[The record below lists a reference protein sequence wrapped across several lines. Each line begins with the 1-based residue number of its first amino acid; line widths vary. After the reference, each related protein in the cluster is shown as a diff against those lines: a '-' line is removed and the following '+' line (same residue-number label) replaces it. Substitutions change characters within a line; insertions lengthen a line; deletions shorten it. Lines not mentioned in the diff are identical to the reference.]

1 MIFLCVRSLAPY
13 LNGYFN
19 NILLTNFMY
28 SIYVFTFLQIPM
40 SNQSLNPFDL
50 TAPLQFFK
58 VMSIHF

>member
-28 SIYVFTFLQIPM
+28 IFNIRIYLLTDTNVKSIIK
-40 SNQSLNPFDL
+40 SL
-50 TAPLQFFK
+50 
-58 VMSIHF
+58 